1 MGKRLDYLNL
11 YIKPSETFSDG
22 LYALKHTWH
31 SLAHTT
37 KPSNSN
43 KAKPYW
49 RAWSAPDTRLNTNV
63 AAAIAVH
70 AGVKILDGKVSYD
83 NFLLAFVAPGEIL
96 PCCCRVTEDIKLDC
110 RERIKE
116 PDLFDVDL
124 FEDK

>member
-1 MGKRLDYLNL
+1 MALISTHDKTFQLQQG
-11 YIKPSETFSDG
+11 ETLLEG
-22 LYALKHTWH
+22 LERTGHEVEYQCR
-31 SLAHTT
+31 SGYCG
-37 KPSNSN
+37 SC
-43 KAKPYW
+43 
-49 RAWSAPDTRLNTNV
+49 R
-63 AAAIAVH
+63 
-70 AGVKILDGKVSYD
+70 VKILDGKGSYD